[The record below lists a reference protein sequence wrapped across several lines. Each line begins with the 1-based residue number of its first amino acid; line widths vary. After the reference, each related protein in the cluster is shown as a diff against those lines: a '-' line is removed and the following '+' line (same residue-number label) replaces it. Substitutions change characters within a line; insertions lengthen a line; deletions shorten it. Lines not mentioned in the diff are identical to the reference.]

1 VTDGVRLTINI
12 IYTKLYEV
20 IELILSSRKEI
31 LMSES
36 PTAHL
41 TPQAGLIPAIN
52 AWEFYLNDQGRS
64 PNTVK
69 AFLSDVRLLTQV
81 LPPDR
86 TLGAITTN
94 DLNNFLHWLEHERS
108 VPCSPKTLAR
118 RVTAIKSF
126 FRWLQNGG
134 ALLVNPAEKVVQ
146 HSVLSPIP
154 EVLTETEIDAVLLA
168 ADRSRRATRPDARP
182 YTLLSL
188 LLATGIKK
196 SECLGIH
203 LNHIDLQ
210 SPGEPYVFIRY
221 ASPANRYKER
231 KLTLPEDWLPAYEE
245 YLTQYNPVDRLF
257 PWSPRRLEYLLED
270 IGKEAGLPKH
280 LSFDMCRW
288 TCVLQDFLNNV
299 EPEKIRQKLGISKIQ
314 WREINL
320 KLRQLAGKDE

>member
-1 VTDGVRLTINI
+1 MTESSIAYVTSQT
-12 IYTKLYEV
+12 
-20 IELILSSRKEI
+20 S
-31 LMSES
+31 
-36 PTAHL
+36 
-41 TPQAGLIPAIN
+41 LIPAIN
-52 AWEFYLNDQGRS
+52 SWEYYLNDQGRS

-86 TLGAITTN
+86 TLDSITTN
-94 DLNNFLHWLEHERS
+94 DLNDFLHWLEHDRG

-118 RVTAIKSF
+118 RVTALKSF

-134 ALLVNPAEKVVQ
+134 VLLVDPAEKVVQ
-146 HSVLSPIP
+146 HSVISPLP
-154 EVLTETEIDAVLLA
+154 EVLTEAELESVLLA
-168 ADRSRRATRPDARP
+168 ADRPRRAARPDARP
-182 YTLLSL
+182 YTLLAL

-210 SPGEPYVFIRY
+210 SPGERFIFIRY

-231 KLTLPEDWLPAYEE
+231 KLTLPEDWIPAYEE
-245 YLTQYNPVDRLF
+245 YLNQYNPVDRLF

-270 IGKEAGLPKH
+270 IGREAGIPKH

-288 TCVLQDFLNNV
+288 TSALQDYLVNI

-320 KLRQLAGKDE
+320 KLRQLAGKTE